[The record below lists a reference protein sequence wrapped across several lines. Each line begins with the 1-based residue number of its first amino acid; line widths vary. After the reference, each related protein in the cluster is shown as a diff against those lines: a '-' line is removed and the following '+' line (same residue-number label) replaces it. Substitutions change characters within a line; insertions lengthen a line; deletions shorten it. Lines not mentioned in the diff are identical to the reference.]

1 MNEAKR
7 AGIAMQAL
15 VFELGDEIFAIDAAQ
30 VREILDEVPIT
41 QVPNARPFVDGL
53 INVRGRVVPLAD
65 LRVAFGMTRSASDQD
80 SRIVV
85 IEIELAGEPAIVAIY
100 ADRVH
105 DVADI
110 ESASI
115 EEAPKVGMRW
125 RSEYVRGIGRR
136 GDSFV
141 IHPDLGR
148 IFMVES
154 GMDGSTENAERGS
167 Q

>member
-1 MNEAKR
+1 MN
-7 AGIAMQAL
+7 AGKKAGAAIQAL
-15 VFELGDEIFAIDAAQ
+15 VFELGGEIFAIDAAQ

-65 LRVAFGMTRSASDQD
+65 LRVAFGMPRSAADQD

-85 IEIELAGEPAIVAIY
+85 IGIDLAGEPAIVAIY
-100 ADRVH
+100 ADKVH

-110 ESASI
+110 EAASI

-125 RSEYVRGIGRR
+125 RAEYVQGIGRR

-148 IFMVES
+148 IFLTES
-154 GMDGSTENAERGS
+154 GLGGTAETSERS
-167 Q
+167 LR

>member
-1 MNEAKR
+1 MNEAMGTG
-7 AGIAMQAL
+7 AAMQAL
-15 VFELGDEIFAIDAAQ
+15 VFELGGEIFAIDAAQ

-65 LRVAFGMTRSASDQD
+65 LRVAFGMARSATDQD

-85 IEIELAGEPAIVAIY
+85 IEIELAGEPTIVAIH
-100 ADRVH
+100 AERVH

-110 ESASI
+110 EAASI

-125 RSEYVRGIGRR
+125 RSEYVHGIGRR
-136 GDSFV
+136 GESFV
-141 IHPDLGR
+141 IHPALGR
-148 IFMVES
+148 IFMTES
-154 GMDGSTENAERGS
+154 GMDASAENAERGS

>member
-1 MNEAKR
+1 MNEAMGTG
-7 AGIAMQAL
+7 AAMQAL

-65 LRVAFGMTRSASDQD
+65 LRVAFGMTRTVTDED

-85 IEIELAGEPAIVAIY
+85 IEIELAGEPTVVAIH
-100 ADRVH
+100 AERVH

-125 RSEYVRGIGRR
+125 RSEYVSGIGRR
-136 GDSFV
+136 GDNFV

-148 IFMVES
+148 IFVAES
-154 GMDGSTENAERGS
+154 GMDGSSENTERSS